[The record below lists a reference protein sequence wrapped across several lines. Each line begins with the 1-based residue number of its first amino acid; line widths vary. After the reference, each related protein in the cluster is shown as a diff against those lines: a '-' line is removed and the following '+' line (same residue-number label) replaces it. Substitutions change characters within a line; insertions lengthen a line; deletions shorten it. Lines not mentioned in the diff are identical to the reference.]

1 LSTAFCNFFYLT
13 FVHFVHISENVRN
26 SGRIGAEKGKTAA
39 RFRQKPTAEFDI
51 IDLSERRNGKSRKPS
66 AIAMALPP
74 DRSDK
79 RRLFHMQNL
88 WKQVADQYCT
98 SAEEVQA
105 EIAEAI
111 RQGMDNPDADVQQ
124 AWAEIPRQQDELQP
138 EDVVAWIAAQLLATG
153 ILSESAAVLEK
164 PEMAVK
170 R

>member
-1 LSTAFCNFFYLT
+1 M
-13 FVHFVHISENVRN
+13 SENVRN

-111 RQGMDNPDADVQQ
+111 R
-124 AWAEIPRQQDELQP
+124 
-138 EDVVAWIAAQLLATG
+138 
-153 ILSESAAVLEK
+153 
-164 PEMAVK
+164 
-170 R
+170 

>member
-1 LSTAFCNFFYLT
+1 
-13 FVHFVHISENVRN
+13 
-26 SGRIGAEKGKTAA
+26 
-39 RFRQKPTAEFDI
+39 
-51 IDLSERRNGKSRKPS
+51 
-66 AIAMALPP
+66 
-74 DRSDK
+74 
-79 RRLFHMQNL
+79 MQNL

-111 RQGMDNPDADVQQ
+111 RQGMNNLDADVQQ
-124 AWAEIPRQQDELQP
+124 AWAEIPRQQDEPQP
-138 EDVVAWIAAQLLATG
+138 EDVVAWIAAQLLATR

>member
-1 LSTAFCNFFYLT
+1 
-13 FVHFVHISENVRN
+13 
-26 SGRIGAEKGKTAA
+26 
-39 RFRQKPTAEFDI
+39 
-51 IDLSERRNGKSRKPS
+51 
-66 AIAMALPP
+66 
-74 DRSDK
+74 
-79 RRLFHMQNL
+79 MQNL

-111 RQGMDNPDADVQQ
+111 RQGMNNPDADVRQ

>member
-1 LSTAFCNFFYLT
+1 
-13 FVHFVHISENVRN
+13 
-26 SGRIGAEKGKTAA
+26 
-39 RFRQKPTAEFDI
+39 
-51 IDLSERRNGKSRKPS
+51 
-66 AIAMALPP
+66 MALPP

-111 RQGMDNPDADVQQ
+111 RQGMNNPDADVQQ
-124 AWAEIPRQQDELQP
+124 AWAEIPRQQDEPQP
-138 EDVVAWIAAQLLATG
+138 EDVVAWIAAQLLTAG
-153 ILSESAAVLEK
+153 ILPSAAVSEQ

>member
-1 LSTAFCNFFYLT
+1 
-13 FVHFVHISENVRN
+13 
-26 SGRIGAEKGKTAA
+26 
-39 RFRQKPTAEFDI
+39 
-51 IDLSERRNGKSRKPS
+51 
-66 AIAMALPP
+66 MALPP

-111 RQGMDNPDADVQQ
+111 RQGMNNPDADVQQ
-124 AWAEIPRQQDELQP
+124 AWAEIPRQQDEPQP
-138 EDVVAWIAAQLLATG
+138 EDVVAWIAAQLLAG
-153 ILSESAAVLEK
+153 ILPESAAVSEQL
-164 PEMAVK
+164 EMAVK